1 MAATNFAACQVTPL
15 KNVSAAQKC
24 KASAVRSEVFGSSN
38 SKSVFGEV
46 ACFRANS
53 QPLSSSRTY
62 ALNVESNLFGRIG
75 RVAKSY
81 ANSIVSSAED
91 PEKMLDQTVNE
102 MQEDLV
108 KMRQASAQVMAS
120 QKQLEAKYNQAQS
133 TADDWYRR
141 AQLALQKGDEE
152 LAKEALKRKKSF
164 QENADGLKSQF
175 AAQKAATDK
184 LIGNTRLLEQKLS
197 EAKSKKDT
205 LKARAASAKTA
216 QQVTDMVG
224 GISTSSAMAAFDKME
239 EKVMQMEA
247 EADASMAISSGD
259 TLAAEF
265 ALLEADTVDD
275 ELAKMKKQLKGDV
288 DESKKEIPSAKP
300 VSDSIE
306 AELEEL
312 RRKAREQ

>member
-1 MAATNFAACQVTPL
+1 MSATNFAVCQVIPL
-15 KNVSAAQKC
+15 KNVSAANKC
-24 KASAVRSEVFGSSN
+24 KASSVIGSSN
-38 SKSVFGEV
+38 TKSFFGEV

-53 QPLSSSRTY
+53 QPVSSSRTY

-120 QKQLEAKYNQAQS
+120 QKQLEAKYNQAQA

-164 QENADGLKSQF
+164 QENADGLKAQF
-175 AAQKAATDK
+175 AAQKTATDK
-184 LIGNTRLLEQKLS
+184 LIANTRLLEQKLS

-239 EKVMQMEA
+239 EKVMRMEA

-265 ALLEADTVDD
+265 ALLESDTVDD

-288 DESKKEIPSAKP
+288 DESKKETSASKP

>member
-1 MAATNFAACQVTPL
+1 MAAATISTFQVTS
-15 KNVSAAQKC
+15 KTACAGR
-24 KASAVRSEVFGSSN
+24 KAKVAAVRSEVFGASR
-38 SKSVFGEV
+38 SKAVFGEV
-46 ACFRANS
+46 ASFRANS
-53 QPLSSSRTY
+53 QFHNSSRTS
-62 ALNVESNLFGRIG
+62 ALNVQANLFSRIG

-120 QKQLEAKYNQAQS
+120 QKQLEAKYNQAQT

-152 LAKEALKRKKSF
+152 LAKEALKRKKTF
-164 QENADGLKSQF
+164 QENADGLKGQF

-184 LIGNTRLLEQKLS
+184 LIGNTRLLEQKIS

-216 QQVTDMVG
+216 QQVSDMVG
-224 GISTSSAMAAFDKME
+224 NISTSSAMAAFDKME
-239 EKVMQMEA
+239 EKVMRMEA
-247 EADASMAISSGD
+247 EADASVAISSGD

-265 ALLEADTVDD
+265 ALLEEGNVDD
-275 ELAKMKKQLKGDV
+275 ELAMMKKQLKGDV
-288 DESKKEIPSAKP
+288 TEKKQQTSAKP